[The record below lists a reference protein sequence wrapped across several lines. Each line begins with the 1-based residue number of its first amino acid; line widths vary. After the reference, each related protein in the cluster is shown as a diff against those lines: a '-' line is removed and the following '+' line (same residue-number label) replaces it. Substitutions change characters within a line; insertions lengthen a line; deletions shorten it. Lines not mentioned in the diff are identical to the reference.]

1 MEEVITKQNM
11 SNLLLNSPITLAQKY
26 TDKQEYHNNKNDSIV
41 SMVEIRLGRFLTKE
55 EKDVVRMAI
64 MLERMCGYNEEIN
77 DEEREKYYFNF
88 CLTRETHDKEKLEQ
102 LFSLPPFIS
111 VEKY

>member
-1 MEEVITKQNM
+1 M
-11 SNLLLNSPITLAQKY
+11 SNLLLNNPLTLSQKY
-26 TDKQEYHNNKNDSIV
+26 TDQQEYHKKKTDSIV
-41 SMVEIRLGRFLTKE
+41 SMTELRLGRFLTKE
-55 EKDVVRMAI
+55 EEDVVRTAI
-64 MLERMCGYNEEIN
+64 MLERICGYNEEIN
-77 DEEREKYYFNF
+77 DEEMKKYYFNF